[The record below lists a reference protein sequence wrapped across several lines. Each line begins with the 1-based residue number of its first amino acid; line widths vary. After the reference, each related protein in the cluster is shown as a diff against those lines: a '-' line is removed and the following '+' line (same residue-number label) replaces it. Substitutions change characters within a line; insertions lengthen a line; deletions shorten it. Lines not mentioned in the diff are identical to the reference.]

1 MANTG
6 LVKKI
11 FALSPHVEMLARRL
25 YWRNV
30 QRLAGKVK
38 KSARKK
44 KRPIE
49 NEQAKPFDY
58 LALERYLKDCG
69 ASAGS
74 LMVVHSAFA
83 PFKGCVSGPDEVIEF
98 LLQFLGAEGT
108 LAMPAMP
115 MFTNARSVEEY
126 LSPEPDENVYVYN
139 VQKSRI
145 KTGILPTALHKRKGS
160 VRSRHPINTM
170 VALGKLAETLMEGN
184 LMGDSPLACGVNSSW
199 SRCVEQDAL
208 IVSLG
213 TDLTHSLTMIHVA
226 EDVKD
231 AQWPVRDWYVE
242 KKFVIKDG
250 DVEETRVLRERAPR
264 WGALHFGE
272 RTLCKDLM
280 AAGLLKSTRID
291 GIVVE
296 VLSAKALIEFLDA
309 RNRSG
314 YPYFWV
320 GS

>member
-6 LVKKI
+6 LVKKV

-38 KSARKK
+38 KSAKK
-44 KRPIE
+44 KRLVE
-49 NEQAKPFDY
+49 ESDVKPFDY
-58 LALERYLKDCG
+58 SALKSYLVDCG
-69 ASAGS
+69 VSAGS
-74 LMVVHSAFA
+74 LLVVHSAFA
-83 PFKGCVSGPDEVIEF
+83 PFKGRVAGPDEVIDFF
-98 LLQFLGAEGT
+98 LQHLGTEGT

-115 MFTNARSVEEY
+115 LFTNARSVEEY
-126 LSPEPDENVYVYN
+126 LSPEPDENVYIYN

-145 KTGILPTALHKRKGS
+145 KTGILPTALHKRKKS

-170 VALGKLAETLMEGN
+170 VAIGKLAEALMEGN
-184 LMGDSPLACGVNSSW
+184 LEGDSPLACGVNSSW
-199 SRCVEQDAL
+199 KRCVEQDAL
-208 IVSLG
+208 IIGLG

-231 AQWPVRDWYVE
+231 AQWPVKDWYVE

-250 DVEETRVLRERAPR
+250 DFEETRVLRERAPR

-280 AAGLLKSTRID
+280 AAGLLKSATID
-291 GIVVE
+291 GIIVE